1 MCLKQGNT
9 SYIVISLH
17 DVPVC
22 CCCCGQIEPTWSVS
36 VLCICSCPGPLEGFV
51 NKLLNSKEEG
61 GGFFQVTQLML
72 CLVLN
77 FPSCCFSLVY
87 NLTVRD
93 SLCLLTENLSLC
105 PTVRVP
111 IGLDSMLM
119 NYHAKKKGF
128 AKLFSFSFPKTPFPH
143 SHIQVFFSQRGRS
156 EVGNR
161 SMPGNNKH
169 VKGDVCFGFM
179 SSGSSL

>member
-9 SYIVISLH
+9 SYIVISRH

-22 CCCCGQIEPTWSVS
+22 CCCCGQIEPMWSVS

-87 NLTVRD
+87 NLTFQYCGKRFSVFADRKPFPLSHCKSPYWIRFHAYELSCQEERICQIVLLFISKD
-93 SLCLLTENLSLC
+93 SLS
-105 PTVRVP
+105 
-111 IGLDSMLM
+111 
-119 NYHAKKKGF
+119 
-128 AKLFSFSFPKTPFPH
+128 SFSHTGL
-143 SHIQVFFSQRGRS
+143 FFTKGQIRS
-156 EVGNR
+156 WQQIHARE
-161 SMPGNNKH
+161 
-169 VKGDVCFGFM
+169 
-179 SSGSSL
+179 